1 MIEDQR
7 SLIEDLAKSNQDYIR
22 KFEQMKLGIQ
32 NIPETLPKDVQSD
45 RTGGGIE
52 LEREQ
57 NTQNHGHS
65 KSKSKSMSPERA
77 TTESANINNMYI
89 NANVQ
94 GLPIPRGFEKTKQS
108 RKKQKVGSE
117 EDTLFSHLKHYLSL
131 VNSLLDEVDEIKYE
145 IRVDSRDRVR
155 TDICQAYQREMKHLD
170 TSHKSTRVVLAEQQ
184 LAPLVAGVKRR
195 LEQVDGPN
203 PGGQEKKLSTG
214 VVSGGPHQIPQPQP
228 ESSAMPFS
236 LEEPQVRS
244 LVSFHSVG
252 SNPTGTPP
260 RTRIVCPSKT
270 ASATLICL

>member
-22 KFEQMKLGIQ
+22 KFEQMKLEIH

-45 RTGGGIE
+45 PTGGRIE

-77 TTESANINNMYI
+77 TTASANVNNKYI
-89 NANVQ
+89 NANFQ
-94 GLPIPRGFEKTKQS
+94 SLSIPLFDKTKQS

-117 EDTLFSHLKHYLSL
+117 EDTLFSHLKHYLNL

-155 TDICQAYQREMKHLD
+155 TDICEAYQREMKHLD
-170 TSHKSTRVVLAEQQ
+170 TSHKSTRMVLAEQQ
-184 LAPLVAGVKRR
+184 LAPLVARVKRR

-214 VVSGGPHQIPQPQP
+214 IVTDGPHQPRS
-228 ESSAMPFS
+228 ESSTMQFS
-236 LEEPQVRS
+236 LEGVEVRS
-244 LVSFHSVG
+244 LDWFHSVG
-252 SNPTGTPP
+252 SNPTGP
-260 RTRIVCPSKT
+260 ILGLV
-270 ASATLICL
+270 

>member
-1 MIEDQR
+1 VIEDQR

-32 NIPETLPKDVQSD
+32 NIPETPPKDAQSD

-57 NTQNHGHS
+57 STQNNGL
-65 KSKSKSMSPERA
+65 SKSKSMSPERA
-77 TTESANINNMYI
+77 TTASANINNMYI
-89 NANVQ
+89 NTNVQ
-94 GLPIPRGFEKTKQS
+94 GLPIPRGFEKTTQL

-131 VNSLLDEVDEIKYE
+131 VNSLLDEIDEIKYE

-155 TDICQAYQREMKHLD
+155 TDICEAYQREMKHLD
-170 TSHKSTRVVLAEQQ
+170 TSHKSTRMVLAEQQ

-214 VVSGGPHQIPQPQP
+214 VVTDGPHQPQSDLSTMQ
-228 ESSAMPFS
+228 FS
-236 LEEPQVRS
+236 LEGVEVRS
-244 LVSFHSVG
+244 LDSFHSVG
-252 SNPTGTPP
+252 SNPTGP
-260 RTRIVCPSKT
+260 ILGLV
-270 ASATLICL
+270 